1 VSAPI
6 VQLDAPTFRCGLP
19 AHACD
24 CGTYAK
30 ASQCRHAS
38 PVREPQPKPTNSDAA
53 QRVDKLRRSADRLA
67 RAERAPHK
75 RIELTRA
82 RNGFA
87 AALAHV
93 AALLEGRA

>member
-1 VSAPI
+1 MPA
-6 VQLDAPTFRCGLP
+6 DAC
-19 AHACD
+19 H

-38 PVREPQPKPTNSDAA
+38 AIPEPRPVNHEAA
-53 QRVDKLRRSADRLA
+53 QRIERLRRAADRLA
-67 RAERAPHK
+67 RAERAQHK

-87 AALAHV
+87 AALAAA